1 MDKHY
6 KPHEFAQLVGVSV
19 KTLQRWDTLGRLKA
33 HRSPSNRRYY
43 THQQHLTYL
52 GGNAPSADRYAVIYA
67 RVSNRAQKDDL
78 ANQVQFLREFANA
91 RGWII
96 DQVIEDIGSGLN
108 YRRKHWNTLLT
119 DALNGKV
126 SRVVVAHNDRFIRF
140 GFEWFAE
147 LLKNHG
153 VDLVV
158 VHNEH
163 LSPQEELVQ
172 DLVSIIHVFSSRI
185 DGLRKYKAI
194 IKGDL
199 DVKSV
204 SDGD

>member
-43 THQQHLTYL
+43 THQQYLTYL

-119 DALNGKV
+119 DALNPASACQNNEIRRIYWGLTGWIPNK
-126 SRVVVAHNDRFIRF
+126 SAIDRN
-140 GFEWFAE
+140 FE
-147 LLKNHG
+147 
-153 VDLVV
+153 
-158 VHNEH
+158 
-163 LSPQEELVQ
+163 
-172 DLVSIIHVFSSRI
+172 
-185 DGLRKYKAI
+185 
-194 IKGDL
+194 
-199 DVKSV
+199 SV
-204 SDGD
+204 